1 MVNKQEPVN
10 IQRLVRENQLRAEAE
25 VYAQSITSGSIVSSW
40 HEKQHDKNYT
50 AAASRCKGVKA
61 CLDSN
66 TSGTN
71 PPALCNATTS
81 AADRMHDHVQVDEL
95 AEAYAVVLQQRKAR
109 LQELMKQERLQYE
122 AELGSMG
129 LALLK
134 NRD

>member
-25 VYAQSITSGSIVSSW
+25 EYAQSITSGSIVSSW
-40 HEKQHDKNYT
+40 HEKQHDKNHT
-50 AAASRCKGVKA
+50 AATLSRCMGVKT

-71 PPALCNATTS
+71 PPALCNATS
-81 AADRMHDHVQVDEL
+81 AADRMHDHLQVEL
-95 AEAYAVVLQQRKAR
+95 EEANAVVLQQRKAR